1 MFVGTAEKEVVL
13 LAVEFPVV
21 VALREDGE
29 EAPTEPCRR
38 LSLAEVDD
46 VVEEE
51 VLVTAVK
58 VSKGIVDALTLAV
71 VVYER

>member
-1 MFVGTAEKEVVL
+1 MGTAEEEVFL
-13 LAVEFPVV
+13 LAVEFPVR
-21 VALREDGE
+21 VALREEGE

-38 LSLAEVDD
+38 LRLAEVDD
-46 VVEEE
+46 MVVEE
-51 VLVTAVK
+51 VLVTAIK

>member
-1 MFVGTAEKEVVL
+1 MFVGTTEEEVVL

-21 VALREDGE
+21 VALREAGE

-38 LSLAEVDD
+38 LTVAEVDD
-46 VVEEE
+46 VVVEE
-51 VLVTAVK
+51 VLATAVI

-71 VVYER
+71 DVYER